1 MGLATVRRSWCERQ
15 SYLSLAVTYE
25 SFLRKFFEF
34 KMNFGGTR
42 DARSARG
49 PSLLSPAFIAREG
62 LEEEEVVELRNAL
75 LLRDKQ
81 IGHEAWAAAALGGG
95 RA

>member
-1 MGLATVRRSWCERQ
+1 MLTRTTGRGTHLE
-15 SYLSLAVTYE
+15 
-25 SFLRKFFEF
+25 EF
-34 KMNFGGTR
+34 PI
-42 DARSARG
+42 SARG

-81 IGHEAWAAAALGGG
+81 IGHGAWAAAALGGG

>member
-1 MGLATVRRSWCERQ
+1 MWRGHGGGDGAVLGARSAHCSAEKGVMSGVFGPSSSRTV
-15 SYLSLAVTYE
+15 
-25 SFLRKFFEF
+25 
-34 KMNFGGTR
+34 
-42 DARSARG
+42 SARG

>member
-1 MGLATVRRSWCERQ
+1 MAS
-15 SYLSLAVTYE
+15 S
-25 SFLRKFFEF
+25 
-34 KMNFGGTR
+34 
-42 DARSARG
+42 SARG

>member
-1 MGLATVRRSWCERQ
+1 MQQLLLFCASP
-15 SYLSLAVTYE
+15 
-25 SFLRKFFEF
+25 
-34 KMNFGGTR
+34 
-42 DARSARG
+42 ARCGRAFDTSELPSSARG

-62 LEEEEVVELRNAL
+62 LEEEEVVELRNVL

-81 IGHEAWAAAALGGG
+81 IGHAWAAAALGGG

>member
-1 MGLATVRRSWCERQ
+1 
-15 SYLSLAVTYE
+15 
-25 SFLRKFFEF
+25 
-34 KMNFGGTR
+34 
-42 DARSARG
+42 
-49 PSLLSPAFIAREG
+49 
-62 LEEEEVVELRNAL
+62 LRNAL